1 MLHNNLNTKIY
12 LNSEIAFYSLSAFG
26 PRNGGSR
33 SSDPPSVEE
42 WFLENAEAF
51 RDFGFIIISADLQT

>member
-12 LNSEIAFYSLSAFG
+12 LNSKIAFYSLSAVG
-26 PRNGGSR
+26 SRNGGSQ

-42 WFLENAEAF
+42 GFLQTAEASD
-51 RDFGFIIISADLQT
+51 DF